1 MGEKIEEI
9 AKEEWAKID
18 GYGDGYEVSN
28 LGRVRSF
35 KKDKE
40 NGMILSQYRAK
51 RRGHMMVSLR
61 DENNKQHTCSVHRLV
76 ARAFIDPTIKKN
88 DRNTSIHHIDGNPS
102 NNVPSNLRIM
112 TNAEHQSLHK
122 SKYPKEKV
130 CVICGKT
137 YAPYPSKRK
146 EQKTCSKECHQKL
159 RELHGKNYKIP
170 ILQLSLDGELINR
183 WDSATDVR
191 KAFGFF
197 ETNIVKCCRGKSQTY
212 KGYRW
217 AYAEGDAK

>member
-1 MGEKIEEI
+1 METIKQATEEQ
-9 AKEEWAKID
+9 WAVID
-18 GYGDGYEVSN
+18 GFGGDYEVSN

-35 KKDKE
+35 KKDKK
-40 NGMILSQYRAK
+40 NGMILTPHK
-51 RRGHMMVSLR
+51 EKHGHMMVGLR
-61 DENNKQHTCSVHRLV
+61 DANQKQYTRSVHRLV
-76 ARAFIDPTIKKN
+76 ARAFVDPTIKLN
-88 DRNTSIHHIDGNPS
+88 DRNTSVHHIDGNPS
-102 NNVPSNLRIM
+102 NNVYSNLQIM

-122 SKYPKEKV
+122 SKHPKEKV

-170 ILQLSLDGELINR
+170 ILQLSLDGELIKK